1 MTSWKIDTLIV
12 PGSSARIGLCACP
25 GRWGSLSDDLV
36 QLRDWGAR
44 GVLTLIEKHEFGQL
58 GVTSLP
64 RQIEALGMHWW
75 HLPIRDMGTPDAGFE
90 ARWRSVGPELRNL
103 LHDEIPVAL
112 HCYGGKGRTGTI
124 AARLLVELGT
134 APALAIEHV
143 RAARP
148 GSIETREQEE
158 FVHRCKVT

>member
-1 MTSWKIDTLIV
+1 V
-12 PGSSARIGLCACP
+12 GS
-25 GRWGSLSDDLV
+25 
-36 QLRDWGAR
+36 
-44 GVLTLIEKHEFGQL
+44 
-58 GVTSLP
+58 
-64 RQIEALGMHWW
+64 
-75 HLPIRDMGTPDAGFE
+75 
-90 ARWRSVGPELRNL
+90 ELRNL

-148 GSIETREQEE
+148 GSIETREQEQ